1 MLICLLL
8 VSACALA
15 AEPTPTL
22 APSPTASAS
31 PEPRATATETPAPTE
46 TEIPPSAV
54 CTPLQDHDLVEL
66 SQYITQPLILP
77 LGENKETGHHGVD
90 FAYYRRG
97 GVGGHVEGTPIQSV
111 LDGVVAGRGYAT
123 VYGNY
128 IIIETPYARL
138 PLAAIADY
146 QLEAGQSL
154 YLLYAHMQADAPFS
168 IGDPVICGSVLGLV
182 GGSGVF
188 STDPHLHLETRSG
201 TPGETFGAMNFY
213 TTQATEA
220 ENAEY
225 KRWRSSGDFALLDPL
240 ILLGITP

>member
-1 MLICLLL
+1 MKPIYLLICLLL
-8 VSACALA
+8 VSACSPA
-15 AEPTPTL
+15 AEPTPSL
-22 APSPTASAS
+22 APSPTASA
-31 PEPRATATETPAPTE
+31 TATEAPTPTE

-54 CTPLQDHDLVEL
+54 CTPLQDHNLVEL
-66 SQYITQPLILP
+66 SQYITQRLILP

-146 QLEAGQSL
+146 QLQAGQSL

-168 IGDPVICGSVLGLV
+168 IGDPVLCGVSSVWWAAVASFPPTRICI
-182 GGSGVF
+182 
-188 STDPHLHLETRSG
+188 
-201 TPGETFGAMNFY
+201 
-213 TTQATEA
+213 
-220 ENAEY
+220 
-225 KRWRSSGDFALLDPL
+225 WRRALAP
-240 ILLGITP
+240 PARPSAR